1 MKQLGIAA
9 ALLAAIS
16 CSSPAA
22 ALDKQGSAHGGD
34 VGGSE
39 NKGFGLT
46 GSASLGASLMNKTY
60 AARPD
65 NTGLALFR
73 YALHVDVDILGRAL
87 SIPIDLNMFSDRTRR
102 GAKIFAPT
110 ELDVIGGLTTTHV
123 LTRGLD
129 AELGARFE
137 ADLPID
143 RGSFKQIYADVRGRL
158 LYSLGDV
165 WPAIGRELAGGDVS
179 GYATLGWFAIN
190 PTYAARPNNEGLALF
205 RYVNHTEL
213 SVWNRHV
220 GVAIDTTF
228 FSDRK
233 EDNVLRPTELDLTYE
248 LIARADPFEV
258 HLAYE
263 RDMPIG
269 GTYVQ
274 SFLYALVSY
283 GFDALP
289 KKHAPTPGPRKAVET
304 NH

>member
-1 MKQLGIAA
+1 MSRAGSIAA
-9 ALLAAIS
+9 LVAAMLLA
-16 CSSPAA
+16 PAA
-22 ALDKQGSAHGGD
+22 RALDKQGSAHGGE
-34 VGGSE
+34 VGGSA

-46 GSASLGASLMNKTY
+46 GSASLGASLMNDSY

-73 YALHVDVDILGRAL
+73 YALHVDVDLLGRAL
-87 SIPIDLNMFSDRTRR
+87 SIPIDINSFTDRTRR
-102 GAKIFAPT
+102 GAKVFAPS
-110 ELDVIGGLTTTHV
+110 EIDFIGGLTTTHV

-129 AELGARFE
+129 LELGARFE
-137 ADLPID
+137 ADMPVD
-143 RGSFKQIYADVRGRL
+143 RGSFKQIYADVRGRM

-165 WPAIGRELAGGDVS
+165 WPAIGRELAGGDLS
-179 GYATLGWFAIN
+179 GYATFGWFAIN

-213 SVWNRHV
+213 SVWKRHV

-228 FSDRK
+228 FSDR
-233 EDNVLRPTELDLTYE
+233 EGSNIARPTELDLTYE
-248 LIARADPFEV
+248 LIGRLDPFEV
-258 HLAYE
+258 HVAYE

-289 KKHAPTPGPRKAVET
+289 AKRKAAAAPGI
-304 NH
+304 

>member
-1 MKQLGIAA
+1 MRVAVALAA
-9 ALLAAIS
+9 ATALTAG
-16 CSSPAA
+16 PAA

-34 VGGSE
+34 VGGTA

-46 GSASLGASLMNKTY
+46 GSASLGVAIMNETY

-73 YALHVDVDILGRAL
+73 YAMHVDVDLLGRAL
-87 SIPIDLNMFSDRTRR
+87 SIPIDLNMFTDRTRR

-110 ELDVIGGLTTTHV
+110 ELDAIGGLTTTHR
-123 LTRGLD
+123 LAAGFD

-137 ADLPID
+137 ADLPVD
-143 RGSFKQIYADVRGRL
+143 RGSFTQTYADVRGRL
-158 LYSLGDV
+158 LYSLGDI
-165 WPAIGRELAGGDVS
+165 WKGIGHELAGGDVS
-179 GYATLGWFAIN
+179 GYVTAGWFAIN
-190 PTYAARPNNEGLALF
+190 PTYAARPNNAGLALF

-220 GVAIDTTF
+220 GVAVDTTF
-228 FSDRK
+228 FSDR
-233 EDNVLRPTELDLTYE
+233 EANNVFAPTELDLTYE
-248 LIARADPFEV
+248 LIGRADPFEV

-274 SFLYALVSY
+274 SFLYVLASY

-289 KKHAPTPGPRKAVET
+289 KKNVH
-304 NH
+304 